1 MKKLNIT
8 EKQLVEQIQL
18 LKQLQIIEA
27 HGSQI
32 RILKDSLNLDE
43 NDPLSV
49 INHTHWRQ
57 EAIKNISNRN
67 PKLSDYHFTAAFS
80 ANEEVKQIIKLKFKD
95 FLMEIQ
101 KLVAKTEPAEDVYYM
116 VFDLFDES

>member
-1 MKKLNIT
+1 MKKLNIN
-8 EKQLVEQIQL
+8 EQQFSEQIQL
-18 LKQLQIIEA
+18 LQQLHLIEV
-27 HGSQI
+27 HGGQI
-32 RILKDSLNLDE
+32 RIIKDSLNLDE

-49 INHTHWRQ
+49 INHSHWRQ
-57 EAIKNISNRN
+57 EAIKNIGKRN
-67 PKLSDYHFTAAFS
+67 VKLSDYHFTAAFS
-80 ANEEVKQIIKLKFKD
+80 ANEEVKQIIKIKFKD